1 MAHLDYPADFGH
13 FTARKKGWSSCW
25 HQKDLR
31 RSVCPT
37 CLAVPNLNAAAI
49 AQMKPQI
56 GHLWKHRLFF
66 HWEVTR
72 WPKSCLHMFSAFWTV
87 CHRIGLWENLQE
99 SPIYI
104 YLMVKTVVSCNFS
117 LKPIQWVWKRLK
129 FWCHF
134 SGARSTAH
142 DLAAPGWGRQGTS
155 SLDESRCLGNCL
167 KQLELIES

>member
-37 CLAVPNLNAAAI
+37 WLAVPNLNAAAK

-56 GHLWKHRLFF
+56 GHLWKHCLFF
-66 HWEVTR
+66 ILAGDQVTR
-72 WPKSCLHMFSAFWTV
+72 WPKSCLHMFSAFWA
-87 CHRIGLWENLQE
+87 
-99 SPIYI
+99 
-104 YLMVKTVVSCNFS
+104 
-117 LKPIQWVWKRLK
+117 VWKRLK

-167 KQLELIES
+167 KQLELIESKKERLAGWEYIYMMIIIIFIWLL